1 MSLKVTF
8 KKAPLCN
15 KPQAILDRPNTH
27 LMIENAFSMIQQ
39 KCQEKLST
47 QYKSKLEM
55 KGIEK
60 EIKRQPVAVQISRKG
75 MLLGTIQILRN
86 QEGWVGGVGQVITQY
101 HKNCM
106 FY

>member
-27 LMIENAFSMIQQ
+27 LMIEKAFSMIQQ

-60 EIKRQPVAVQISRKG
+60 EIKRQPVAVQISVKPRKC

-86 QEGWVGGVGQVITQY
+86 QEGWVGGWVG
-101 HKNCM
+101 
-106 FY
+106 

>member
-1 MSLKVTF
+1 
-8 KKAPLCN
+8 
-15 KPQAILDRPNTH
+15 
-27 LMIENAFSMIQQ
+27 MIENAFSMIQQ

-60 EIKRQPVAVQISRKG
+60 EIKKQPVAVQISVKPRKG

-86 QEGWVGGVGQVITQY
+86 QEGWVGGIGQVITQ
-101 HKNCM
+101 
-106 FY
+106 

>member
-1 MSLKVTF
+1 
-8 KKAPLCN
+8 
-15 KPQAILDRPNTH
+15 
-27 LMIENAFSMIQQ
+27 MIENAFSMIQQ

-60 EIKRQPVAVQISRKG
+60 EIKRQPVAVQISVKPRKG

-86 QEGWVGGVGQVITQY
+86 QEGWVGGVGQVITQ
-101 HKNCM
+101 
-106 FY
+106 